1 MLTRKFGKILRGQ
14 ATPFQLLA
22 ATVLGCWLGFVPGF
36 AQASGWV
43 LALVAM
49 LLVLNANLGVALIA
63 LPLAHL
69 LSLLL
74 MPASFAVGRFLLE
87 GPTAG
92 LFRRLSN
99 APVTAWFG
107 LEHYATTG
115 GIVLGLVV
123 GLVVGA
129 VLVKSLTG
137 FRKKLSALETDSERY
152 QAFTSKGWV
161 RFLTFV
167 FVGGKNGKKTYE
179 EILSKRFGNPVR
191 ILGVVVVVVVVG
203 GGIALQSLIAGPLM
217 TSALKTQLEAANG
230 ATVEVGAVELD
241 LADGRLTIRN
251 LAIADPEDLGTDIF
265 RAALLEAKIGAFDF
279 LRKRLTID
287 RLAISEALHGASR
300 ETPGE
305 LIRPTDDS
313 APATEEPARPD
324 EQTLEDV
331 LADVE
336 VWRGRLGQARQWLE
350 RLGGSGEEQADE
362 AASEESMA
370 ERLEREVAEKGYARA
385 VCPSMVGDAPTLT
398 ISELLVEGLVSSAF
412 EGESIDVRAHN
423 LSTHPAKLE
432 DQPTISVRS
441 RSGSLDFA
449 MGLAAD
455 GTTPKAGALRFALR
469 GLAVDRVAAS
479 LTKDGQAL
487 LAGGTLDIVLDGTWA
502 DGRVGYLNLP
512 LRVTLHNT
520 TLTLPGRGS
529 APIETFTLPIGLRGP
544 LDNLRV
550 RIDRDELHQALVQAG
565 ADQLVGDLK
574 AKVDEKLDEQK
585 NELRKRLE
593 EEAKKRFGDDVKSK
607 LKGLLGGDN

>member
-1 MLTRKFGKILRGQ
+1 MLTRKIGKLLRGK

-49 LLVLNANLGVALIA
+49 LLVLNANIGVALIVA
-63 LPLAHL
+63 PLAHL
-69 LSLLL
+69 LALLL

-92 LFRRLSN
+92 LFRRLAN

-129 VLVKSLTG
+129 LLVKFLTG
-137 FRKKLSALETDSERY
+137 FRRKLSALETDSERY

-161 RFLTFV
+161 RCLTFV
-167 FVGGKNGKKTYE
+167 FVGGKKGKQTYE
-179 EILSKRFGNPVR
+179 EILQKRIGNPVR
-191 ILGVVVVVVVVG
+191 ILGVVTVVVVVG
-203 GGIALQSLIAGPLM
+203 GGLALQSLIAGPVL
-217 TSALKTQLEAANG
+217 TSALKNQLEAANG

-241 LADGRLTIRN
+241 LADSRLTIRN
-251 LAIADPEDLGTDIF
+251 LALADPEDLGTDIF
-265 RAALLEAKIGAFDF
+265 RAALLEADIGAFDF
-279 LRKRLTID
+279 LRKRLTIE
-287 RLAISEALHGASR
+287 RLAISEAHNGAPR
-300 ETPGE
+300 ELPGE
-305 LIRPTDDS
+305 LIRP
-313 APATEEPARPD
+313 AGEPAPTTD
-324 EQTLEDV
+324 EPGLEGEQTLEDV

-336 VWRGRLGQARQWLE
+336 VWRGRLGQARKWLE
-350 RLGGSGEEQADE
+350 RIGGSGEEPGDE
-362 AASEESMA
+362 AAREETLA
-370 ERLEREVAEKGYARA
+370 ERLEREVAEKGYAGV
-385 VCPSMVGDAPTLT
+385 VCSSMVGDAPTLT
-398 ISELLVEGLVSSAF
+398 ISELVVEGLVSAAF
-412 EGESIDVRAHN
+412 EGESIDVRAQN

-432 DQPTISVRS
+432 EQPRISVRS
-441 RSGSLDFA
+441 RSGSLEFSL
-449 MGLAAD
+449 GLAAD
-455 GTTPKAGALRFALR
+455 GTTPKASALRFALR

-479 LTKDGQAL
+479 LTMDGQAL
-487 LAGGTLDIVLDGTWA
+487 LAGGTLDVTLDGTWA

-512 LRVTLHNT
+512 LRVTLHDT

-550 RIDRDELHQALVQAG
+550 RIDRDELQKALVQAG
-565 ADQLVGDLK
+565 ADQLVGELK
-574 AKVDEKLDEQK
+574 TKVDEKLEESKD
-585 NELRKRLE
+585 ELRKRLE
-593 EEAKKRFGDDVKSK
+593 EEAKKKLGDDVKSK